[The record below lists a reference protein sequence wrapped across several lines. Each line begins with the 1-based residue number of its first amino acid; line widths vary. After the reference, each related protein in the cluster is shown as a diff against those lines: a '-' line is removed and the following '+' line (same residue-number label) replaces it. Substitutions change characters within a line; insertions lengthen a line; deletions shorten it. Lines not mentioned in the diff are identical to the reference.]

1 MNFQDVKLLSYDH
14 KNNFWGDSGF
24 KYGSTISISIK
35 GYILNLANAFGVKGV
50 FDACKTLAD
59 SLGSKQDIVING
71 INYGLGKISN
81 VSFDSGN
88 WVRVTEYTVSVE
100 ILKEGDLK
108 DPDPTQEDSFQ
119 NNVISSISNSSHF
132 IEDFSESYSIDYS
145 SNEDSINGSHS
156 IDLKISSLFPGD
168 KILFAKNLASVLYSQ
183 TFADQISESAYKK
196 PSESLRKDFYSENY
210 DTIEGKCGFRRNFS
224 YSNTEE
230 CYSKQRSL
238 SVSLEEDGTATVTES
253 NKINGNCM
261 QPDLFGSAELG
272 FSSEITGSFLRCS
285 GALESYKIPFS
296 IKSGLISDEIN
307 RSVKRNKFNGEIEYN
322 VVFSNDQRRKGF
334 YFHEYTL
341 DLSRSEDFIW
351 NVSEAGSIKGSGRVG
366 EQIKFDNAYSG
377 WGIES
382 TGISGRAIG
391 IYSGEAKIKPT
402 GSYLKLINKTLD
414 FEPFDGV
421 VSYNFSFTD
430 DLNLNMSSEIRRSSV
445 SITDSKPTII
455 HNDFVIVGGAAP
467 YSVAQSANQS
477 KQGELDLKCDFDIS
491 SSTIPFIGN
500 SYFSSG
506 FKICTG
512 AADSYSASENG
523 SSLKALDGYLESL
536 SFTTDEIQ
544 QTCNINAKFKYSK
557 KATP

>member
-1 MNFQDVKLLSYDH
+1 MDFKDVKLLAYDH

-35 GYILNLANAFGVKGV
+35 GYILNLANAFGVKGI
-50 FDACKTLAD
+50 FDACKALSD
-59 SLGSKQDIVING
+59 SLGLNQDIIING
-71 INYGLGKISN
+71 INYGVGKISN

-100 ILKEGDLK
+100 ILKEGNLK
-108 DPDPTQEDSFQ
+108 DPPQNDSFE
-119 NNVISSISNSSHF
+119 NGVLSSISTSSHF

-168 KILFAKNLASVLYSQ
+168 RILFAKNLASVLYSK
-183 TFADQISESAYKK
+183 TFANQIAEIAYKK

-210 DTIEGKCGFRRNFS
+210 DIIEGKCGFKRNFS

-230 CYSKQRSL
+230 CFSRQRSL

-272 FSSEITGSFLRCS
+272 FASEITGSFFRCS
-285 GALESYKIPFS
+285 GLLDLYKIPFG
-296 IKSGLISDEIN
+296 IKSGLMPDEIN

-322 VVFSNDQRRKGF
+322 LVFSNDQRRKGF

-351 NVSEAGSIKGSGRVG
+351 NASEAGSIRGSGRVG
-366 EQIKFDNAYSG
+366 ESIKFDNAYSG
-377 WGIES
+377 WQLEN
-382 TGISGRAIG
+382 TGISGRVISL
-391 IYSGEAKIKPT
+391 YSGEAKIKPS

-430 DLNLNMSSEIRRSSV
+430 DLNLDMSSDIRRRSI

-455 HNDFVIVGGAAP
+455 HNDFVIVGGTAP
-467 YSVAQSANQS
+467 YSVAQSADQS

-491 SSTIPFIGN
+491 SSVVPFVGN

-512 AADSYSASENG
+512 AADSYSISEYAG
-523 SSLKALDGYLESL
+523 SSLKSLDGYLESL

-557 KATP
+557 KATS